1 MCGRIVDIKV
11 KKGQKV
17 KQGDTVLVYEAMKM
31 ENDIES
37 DIEGIVKRV
46 LVNLDEQVGNDVPLI
61 EFED

>member
-17 KQGDTVLVYEAMKM
+17 KKGDTVLVYEAMKM

>member
-1 MCGRIVDIKV
+1 M
-11 KKGQKV
+11 
-17 KQGDTVLVYEAMKM
+17 LVYEAMKM